1 MAFKYPIEG
10 TVILGAAKCQHLIA
24 VALVPPCPRALEPH
38 MTNAFVRRFNPTTA
52 NGIAPST
59 PLPIGGPIPMVLEIH
74 PAIVNGFA
82 RFFRGGLHAPQPTQ
96 DPSDFPKVEPRQGG
110 FDPFQSPL
118 RCRILDPCDFMEI

>member
-82 RFFRGGLHAPQPTQ
+82 RFFRAGLHAPQPTQ
-96 DPSDFPKVEPRQGG
+96 DPFHFPKVEPRQGG

>member
-38 MTNAFVRRFNPTTA
+38 MTNEFVRRFNPTTA

-74 PAIVNGFA
+74 PAIVNCFE
-82 RFFRGGLHAPQPTQ
+82 RFFRGGLHAPLPTLE
-96 DPSDFPKVEPRQGG
+96 PSDIPKRGPHLSGPE
-110 FDPFQSPL
+110 PFQIPL
-118 RCRILDPCDFMEI
+118 P